1 MDFQRFYVPHLR
13 LIKNKFY
20 YRFHAETETLGDK
33 RHYYKIIGTSMDQK
47 GFSMNFLGFTQ
58 VPTIIFTLKMIL

>member
-33 RHYYKIIGTSMDQK
+33 RHYYKIIGTGMD
-47 GFSMNFLGFTQ
+47 
-58 VPTIIFTLKMIL
+58 

>member
-1 MDFQRFYVPHLR
+1 MNFQWFYVPGLR

-20 YRFHAETETLGDK
+20 YCFHAKTETLGDK
-33 RHYYKIIGTSMDQK
+33 QHYYKIIGTGMDQK
-47 GFSMNFLGFTQ
+47 RFSMNFLGFTQ